1 MRRVL
6 RILLRIIAAVL
17 LIAGMFL
24 GYACYNVHARMAK
37 TYAVTTPPLDIK
49 SDPDLVERGR
59 YLTTHVIVCAD
70 CHGQNLGGGSMSDDM
85 MFGRLSAPN
94 LTTGRGGI
102 ASRYDDQ
109 DFARVFLH
117 GVRKDGHSVV
127 FMPSHEIKLTARD
140 AAAIIAYI
148 RSLPPVDATVPE
160 IRIGP
165 IASALAATGQIP
177 LLPAELIDHD
187 HVAFAAEPTA
197 TDAVSKGLHVVQ
209 TAGCIGCHTP
219 TFEGGAGPPPG
230 GGNITPV
237 GIGTWTE
244 KDFVTALRTHKRPD
258 GTKIADGMPLGLGGM
273 SDEDLSNVFAFLK
286 TLPAKGDKTKHQL
299 HPETD

>member
-1 MRRVL
+1 MRRL
-6 RILLRIIAAVL
+6 LSILLKVIAAVL

-24 GYACYNVHARMAK
+24 GYACYNVHSRMAK
-37 TYAVTTPPLDIK
+37 TYTVTTPPLHMTP
-49 SDPDLVERGR
+49 SADLLDRGR
-59 YLTTHVIVCAD
+59 YLTTHVVICAD
-70 CHGQNLGGGSMSDDM
+70 CHGQNLGGGSMSDDV
-85 MFGRLSAPN
+85 MFGRLYAPN
-94 LTTGRGGI
+94 LTSGRGGI

-109 DFARVFLH
+109 DFARVLLH

-127 FMPSHEIKLTARD
+127 FMPSQDFKLTARD
-140 AAAIIAYI
+140 AAAVITYL

-160 IRIGP
+160 IRLGP
-165 IASALAATGQIP
+165 IASALAASGKLP
-177 LLPAELIDHD
+177 LLPAELIDHE
-187 HVAFAAEPTA
+187 HAAFAVEPTA
-197 TDAVSKGLHVVQ
+197 TDAVSKGAHVVQ

-230 GGNITPV
+230 AANITPV

-286 TLPAKGDKTKHQL
+286 TLPAKGEKTKHQQ
-299 HPETD
+299 HPETE

>member
-1 MRRVL
+1 
-6 RILLRIIAAVL
+6 
-17 LIAGMFL
+17 
-24 GYACYNVHARMAK
+24 
-37 TYAVTTPPLDIK
+37 
-49 SDPDLVERGR
+49 
-59 YLTTHVIVCAD
+59 
-70 CHGQNLGGGSMSDDM
+70 MSDDL

-94 LTTGRGGI
+94 LTSGRGGI

-140 AAAIIAYI
+140 AAAIIAFI

-165 IASALAATGQIP
+165 IASALTATGKLP
-177 LLPAELIDHD
+177 LLPAELIDHE
-187 HVAFAAEPTA
+187 HAAFAAEPTA

-258 GTKIADGMPLGLGGM
+258 GTKMADTMPLGLGGM

-286 TLPAKGDKTKHQL
+286 TLPAKGEKTKHQL